1 MIIYI
6 FSMTSWFSFRILT
19 KNLFILQNIG
29 IWQNYGVN
37 FIQKWNRIQLRT
49 SYFHPAIFLRQKL
62 YKNSIAQKGKK
73 FWVLEEIESG
83 EDWELCAP
91 LLHKQKHIKQKKSR
105 LFHLLTVSLTAAM
118 HSGTWCKD
126 TLSVNKQDWKYCVQ
140 SLCCTMAELLIAN
153 AKQCQY

>member
-1 MIIYI
+1 
-6 FSMTSWFSFRILT
+6 MTSWFRFRILA

-37 FIQKWNRIQLRT
+37 FIQKWNRIQLGT

-105 LFHLLTVSLTAAM
+105 LFHLLTVSLTAVM
-118 HSGTWCKD
+118 HSGTWRKE
-126 TLSVNKQDWKYCVQ
+126 TLSVNKEVRLAPDSN
-140 SLCCTMAELLIAN
+140 SLYLP
-153 AKQCQY
+153 

>member
-1 MIIYI
+1 MLIVIHI
-6 FSMTSWFSFRILT
+6 FFNNYLVDSGLALT
-19 KNLFILQNIG
+19 KDLFILQNIG

-118 HSGTWCKD
+118 HSGTWCRD
-126 TLSVNKQDWKYCVQ
+126 TLSVNKQD
-140 SLCCTMAELLIAN
+140 LILFSPN
-153 AKQCQY
+153 IPRVLMRQTLTK